1 MTSRNGLCKLPTQFL
16 EKRKNVFEL
25 KDQKWSGNGPLNK
38 KTSKNIWQSQ
48 KWFLEW
54 VQKLKTNLD
63 LQKTFDI
70 ALAQY
75 LISKDFWNAL
85 AIFLT
90 IYQSQ
95 KIKLYGWIS
104 TVSRRQSHYEE
115 TVYFLPQSFQEYP
128 VLISSISEGWKV
140 ESTLGPLSDLESGV
154 PELGIRHFND

>member
-1 MTSRNGLCKLPTQFL
+1 MTSRNGLRKLPNQSL

-25 KDQKWSGNGPLNK
+25 KNQKWSGNGPLNK

-63 LQKTFDI
+63 LQNLLILLLHNISFPKT
-70 ALAQY
+70 
-75 LISKDFWNAL
+75 FWNAL
-85 AIFLT
+85 AIILT

-95 KIKLYGWIS
+95 KIRLHGWIS

-115 TVYFLPQSFQEYP
+115 TVYFLPLSFQEYP
-128 VLISSISEGWKV
+128 VLISSMSEGWKV
-140 ESTLGPLSDLESGV
+140 ESTLGPLSDFESGA
-154 PELGIRHFND
+154 PELEIRHFND

>member
-75 LISKDFWNAL
+75 LISKDFLECIGYIFNHL
-85 AIFLT
+85 PKSEDKAIWMDFNCLKATESLRGDCLLLT
-90 IYQSQ
+90 TTFPGIPGTHFIHLGRM
-95 KIKLYGWIS
+95 KGWVNLGS
-104 TVSRRQSHYEE
+104 T
-115 TVYFLPQSFQEYP
+115 
-128 VLISSISEGWKV
+128 
-140 ESTLGPLSDLESGV
+140 
-154 PELGIRHFND
+154 

>member
-1 MTSRNGLCKLPTQFL
+1 MTSRNGLRKLPTQFL

-75 LISKDFWNAL
+75 LISKDFLECIGYIFNHL
-85 AIFLT
+85 PKSEDKAIWMDFNCLKATESLRGDCLLLT
-90 IYQSQ
+90 TTFPGIPGTHFIHLGRM
-95 KIKLYGWIS
+95 KGWVNLGS
-104 TVSRRQSHYEE
+104 T
-115 TVYFLPQSFQEYP
+115 
-128 VLISSISEGWKV
+128 
-140 ESTLGPLSDLESGV
+140 
-154 PELGIRHFND
+154 

>member
-1 MTSRNGLCKLPTQFL
+1 MTSRNGFRKLPTQFL

-48 KWFLEW
+48 KWFLQW

-63 LQKTFDI
+63 LQKT
-70 ALAQY
+70 
-75 LISKDFWNAL
+75 LILLLHNISFPKTFWNAL

-115 TVYFLPQSFQEYP
+115 TVYFLPQSSQEYP

-140 ESTLGPLSDLESGV
+140 ESTLGPLSDLESGA

>member
-1 MTSRNGLCKLPTQFL
+1 MTSRNGLRKLPTQFL

-75 LISKDFWNAL
+75 LISKDFLECIGYIFNHLPKSEDKAIWMDFNCLKVTESLRGDCLLLTTKFPGIPSTHFIHLGRMKGWVNLGSTYWLRIWGPWIRNTAL
-85 AIFLT
+85 
-90 IYQSQ
+90 
-95 KIKLYGWIS
+95 
-104 TVSRRQSHYEE
+104 
-115 TVYFLPQSFQEYP
+115 
-128 VLISSISEGWKV
+128 
-140 ESTLGPLSDLESGV
+140 
-154 PELGIRHFND
+154 